1 MIGGPRRRWVCS
13 ALAAIA
19 ATATRRPVID
29 AVVVGAGPNGLAAA
43 VTIAQAG
50 HSVVVLEAA
59 ASAGGGTRTA
69 ALTLPG
75 FLHDVCSAIHPLG
88 VASPCFSSLPLAE
101 HGLEW
106 IHPEAPAA
114 HPLPD
119 GTAVVLDRSLEAT
132 ASSLGPDAQPYR
144 RLAGRLVEDWELL
157 APTLLGPLLRVP
169 RHPFVLGR
177 FGMGALW
184 PATMLARGVFRTE
197 RARALFAGLAAHSM
211 LDLGAP
217 LTASVGLMFV
227 GTAHTVGWPM
237 AAGGS
242 GRIADALVS
251 YLRSLGGEIRTGT
264 AIGALGEIP
273 RCRVVL
279 FDLTPRQILDLA
291 GDRIPQ
297 GFRSRLERYRYG
309 AGSFKIDYALDGP
322 VPWAAPECAGAGS
335 VHVGGTLAE
344 IEWAE
349 REVAQGRHPQRPF
362 VLCTQ
367 PSLFDPARAP
377 GGSHTFWAYCHVPNG
392 SGVDM
397 TGPIERQIERFA
409 PGFRDRVL
417 ARHVMGPAAL
427 EAYDRNYVG
436 GDIGGG
442 SQGGRQLLA
451 RPVLAANPYALPL
464 AGRTAYLCSS
474 STPPGAGVHGMCG
487 WWAAQSALK
496 HLTAR
501 RTG

>member
-1 MIGGPRRRWVCS
+1 M
-13 ALAAIA
+13 
-19 ATATRRPVID
+19 ID

-50 HSVVVLEAA
+50 HSVLVLEAA
-59 ASAGGGTRTA
+59 ASAGGGARSA

-75 FLHDVCSAIHPLG
+75 FVHDVCSAIHPLG
-88 VASPCFSSLPLAE
+88 VASPCFSSLPLAR

-119 GTAVVLDRSLEAT
+119 GTAVILERCLEAT
-132 ASSLGPDAQPYR
+132 ASSLGRDAPTYR
-144 RLAGRLVEDWELL
+144 RLAGRMVADWDALAPSLL
-157 APTLLGPLLRVP
+157 APLLRPP
-169 RHPFVLGR
+169 RHPVVLGR

-184 PATMLARGVFRTE
+184 PASRLARGLFRTE

-211 LDLGAP
+211 LDLAAP
-217 LTASVGLMFV
+217 LTSAFGLLFV

-251 YLRSLGGEIRTGT
+251 HLLSLGGEIRTGH
-264 AIGALGEIP
+264 AIEALGEVP
-273 RCRVVL
+273 ASRVVL
-279 FDLTPRQILDLA
+279 FDLTPRQILALA
-291 GDRIPQ
+291 KDQLPRGY
-297 GFRSRLERYRYG
+297 RSRLERYRYG
-309 AGSFKIDYALDGP
+309 PGSFKIDYALDGP
-322 VPWAAPECAGAGS
+322 VPWAAPECARAGS

-349 REVAQGRHPQRPF
+349 HEVAQGRHPQRPF

-367 PSLFDPARAP
+367 PSRFDASRAP
-377 GGSHTFWAYCHVPNG
+377 AGSHTFWAYCHVPNG
-392 SGVDM
+392 SSVDM
-397 TGPIERQIERFA
+397 TGPIEQQIERFA
-409 PGFRDRVL
+409 PGFGDRVL
-417 ARHVMGPAAL
+417 ARHVMGPGTL

-451 RPVLAANPYALPL
+451 RPLLAANPYALPL
-464 AGRTAYLCSS
+464 AGRRAYLCSS

-487 WWAAQSALK
+487 WWAAQSALGY
-496 HLTAR
+496 LAR
-501 RTG
+501 G